1 VTRVLIVDDQALVR
15 AGFEALVESAD
26 DLEVVGT
33 AANGREAV
41 ELARRESPDVVLMDV
56 RMPVMDGLEATRIL
70 LSDPATASTRVLV
83 FPPRSPASLYD
94 AYMLMRGVRDAR
106 VDAYMREYQR
116 SHVMMHR

>member
-1 VTRVLIVDDQALVR
+1 VLPEVPAPEAPRVPR
-15 AGFEALVESAD
+15 
-26 DLEVVGT
+26 
-33 AANGREAV
+33 
-41 ELARRESPDVVLMDV
+41 
-56 RMPVMDGLEATRIL
+56 
-70 LSDPATASTRVLV
+70 